1 MWNRVHLKQNA
12 KLVLKQSYWMAFL
25 AALVYSIFVT
35 GSGTVNYRVGG
46 STATGESMLDV
57 IGIALFAIAGVLLLL
72 NIFVFTPI
80 EVGAQRYFLEA
91 TQYRFELGN
100 LVYGFGC
107 GNYQNVVITMFLRN
121 LYIFLWSLLLV
132 IPGVVKSYAYQLVP
146 YILAENPNI
155 PAQRAIA
162 LSCEMTR
169 GHKVDMLIL
178 DLSFLG
184 WYLLGALCFGFGVLF
199 VTPYD
204 LSTKAELYVA
214 LRAIAIDRQMVSLDE
229 LEGRMY

>member
-35 GSGTVNYRVGG
+35 GSGTVTYRFGG
-46 STATGESMLDV
+46 SPITGEPVLAV
-57 IGIALFAIAGVLLLL
+57 VGIALFVVIGALLLL
-72 NIFVFTPI
+72 GIFVFAPI
-80 EVGAQRYFLEA
+80 EVGAQRYFLEG
-91 TQYRFELGN
+91 TQYRFDLGN

-107 GNYQNVVITMFLRN
+107 GNYQNVVVAMFLRN
-121 LYIFLWSLLLV
+121 LYIWLWSLLLV
-132 IPGVVKSYAYQLVP
+132 IPGIVKGYAYQLTP

-169 GHKVDMLIL
+169 GHKMDMFIL

-184 WYLLGALCFGFGVLF
+184 WYFLGALCFGFGVLF

-214 LRAIAIDRQMVSLDE
+214 LRAIAIDQQIVSLDE